1 MKLNTIQ
8 DFIEYYKGVPPKC
21 RDNSSLHAYFC
32 GYVDG
37 LIMAQAITERQVSVD
52 VFMDKMV
59 LELGEDE
66 QTL

>member
-1 MKLNTIQ
+1 VKLNTIQ
-8 DFIEYYKGVPPKC
+8 DFIEHYKGVPPKC

-37 LIMAQAITERQVSVD
+37 LIMAQAITERLTSVEILK
-52 VFMDKMV
+52 DKMV
-59 LELGEDE
+59 LNLDEDE